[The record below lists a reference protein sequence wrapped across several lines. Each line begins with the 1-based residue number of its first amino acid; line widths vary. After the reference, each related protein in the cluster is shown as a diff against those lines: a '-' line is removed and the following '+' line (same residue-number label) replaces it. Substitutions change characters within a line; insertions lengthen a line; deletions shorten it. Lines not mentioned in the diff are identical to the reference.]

1 MAFEL
6 RGKTALV
13 TGAGQG
19 VGLGIAHGLAKQGAK
34 ILVNDIEAVKADT
47 AVAAIRERG
56 GEAERLCFDVTDFDQ
71 VKGRIEATSQIDIL
85 VNNVGNAGAQAMG
98 QQMFADMSPQQWQA
112 FIDVNLY
119 GVLNCTHAVLPGM
132 RERQWGRIITISSE
146 AGRSGL
152 NIGVSIYGAAKAG
165 AINFMR
171 HLSQE
176 VGGDHITAN
185 SVALGLMDNVPEEF
199 SRKVIRGIPAGRL
212 GAPRDAAAAVI
223 YLASEEAAWV
233 TGQVFSVNGGS
244 SAF

>member
-1 MAFEL
+1 MAFDL
-6 RGKTALV
+6 NGKTALV

-19 VGLGIAHGLAKQGAK
+19 VGLGIAHGLAEQGAK
-34 ILVNDIEAVKADT
+34 VLVNDLDSVKADN
-47 AVAAIRERG
+47 AVSGIREQG
-56 GEAERLCFDVTDFDQ
+56 GQADSLCFDVTDLEG
-71 VKGRIEATSQIDIL
+71 VKQQIGAAGRIDIL

-98 QQMFADMSPQQWQA
+98 QQKFADMSPELWQT

-132 RERQWGRIITISSE
+132 MERKWGRVITISSE

-152 NIGVSIYGAAKAG
+152 NIGVSIYGTAKAG

-176 VGGDHITAN
+176 VGCDHITAN
-185 SVALGLMDNVPEEF
+185 SIALGLMDNVPEEF
-199 SRKVIRGIPAGRL
+199 TSKIIRGIPAGRL
-212 GAPRDAAAAVI
+212 GTPQDAAAAVI
-223 YLASEEAAWV
+223 YLASEEASWV
-233 TGQVFSVNGGS
+233 TGQVLSANGGS